1 MSARRDDL
9 IRLAAETLG
18 CVGQT
23 AHGHWIYRDE
33 PTGLWMVT
41 VNSMVRLGKM
51 VEADPVNGHDAWCSR
66 VDSSV
71 MEIDVGLIV
80 RDRNIT
86 SDTDLDIEQDLAD
99 GEYEAGTS
107 GNSMDRR
114 DFKPERALLAC
125 LLLRFYRQ
133 DVVDTVRI
141 NEEIDRDRETDC
153 EVAR

>member
-33 PTGLWMVT
+33 PTGLWMVPA
-41 VNSMVRLGKM
+41 NSMGRLGKM
-51 VEADPVNGHDAWCSR
+51 VEADPVNGHDAWCSL
-66 VDSSV
+66 VDSNV
-71 MEIDVGLIV
+71 MEVDVSLTV
-80 RDRNIT
+80 SDYEIT
-86 SDTDLDIEQDLAD
+86 TDTDLDGLMSELL
-99 GEYEAGTS
+99 TS
-107 GNSMDRR
+107 ATPDIMTY
-114 DFKPERALLAC
+114 
-125 LLLRFYRQ
+125 LLLRFYRD